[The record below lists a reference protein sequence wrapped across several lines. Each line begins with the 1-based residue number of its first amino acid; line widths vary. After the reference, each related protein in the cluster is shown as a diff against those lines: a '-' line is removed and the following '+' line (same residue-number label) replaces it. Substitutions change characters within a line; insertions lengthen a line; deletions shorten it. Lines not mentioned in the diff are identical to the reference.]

1 MSTTYWRAPEV
12 EEIVGK
18 LVPEHHDHLA
28 RHDIKIRCV
37 FRHPVAKSKGKIVLG
52 KARKIGGLNAHLVG
66 LSRRDD
72 LGDEPADF
80 FVIEIAHKAWEAL
93 SEPQRVALVD
103 HELCHFDV
111 EIPDD
116 EDQDRKLIMRGHD
129 LEEFQEVV
137 ERHGLWQPD
146 LRTFAKTASVQ
157 LALAIDDEEEDD
169 PPSDPLVAHV
179 LRTAS
184 GVMTVANDGDRALL
198 AEAAQLV
205 IVSQFGSPSML
216 QRKLRVGFAKAG
228 QLMDQLETRGIVG
241 PADGSKA
248 REVLVTLEQLRSEL
262 AKIRG
267 EAPDAEPP
275 GDEEVS
281 DG

>member
-37 FRHPVAKSKGKIVLG
+37 FRHPVAKSKGQIVLG

-129 LEEFQEVV
+129 LEEFHEVV
-137 ERHGLWQPD
+137 ERHGLWRPD
-146 LRTFAKTASVQ
+146 LRKFARAASVQ
-157 LALAIDDEEEDD
+157 LALAIDDDEEDEPAATPFD
-169 PPSDPLVAHV
+169 

-184 GVMTVANDGDRALL
+184 GVMTGANDGDRALL

-205 IVSQFGSPSML
+205 VTSQFGSPSML

-248 REVLVTLEQLRSEL
+248 RDVLVTLEQLRSVV
-262 AKIRG
+262 ATIRG
-267 EAPDAEPP
+267 ETDPEPD
-275 GDEEVS
+275 DE
-281 DG
+281 

>member
-18 LVPEHHDHLA
+18 LLPEHHDHLA
-28 RHDIKIRCV
+28 RHDVKIRCV

-52 KARKIGGLNAHLVG
+52 KAHKIGGLNAHLVG

-116 EDQDRKLIMRGHD
+116 EDEDRKLI
-129 LEEFQEVV
+129 
-137 ERHGLWQPD
+137 
-146 LRTFAKTASVQ
+146 
-157 LALAIDDEEEDD
+157 I
-169 PPSDPLVAHV
+169 
-179 LRTAS
+179 
-184 GVMTVANDGDRALL
+184 
-198 AEAAQLV
+198 
-205 IVSQFGSPSML
+205 
-216 QRKLRVGFAKAG
+216 
-228 QLMDQLETRGIVG
+228 ETRGIVG
-241 PADGSKA
+241 PAEGSKA
-248 REVLVTLEQLRSEL
+248 REVVVTLEQLRSVL
-262 AKIRG
+262 ATIRG
-267 EAPDAEPP
+267 ETDPEPD
-275 GDEEVS
+275 DE
-281 DG
+281 